1 MKPKAPRLERAL
13 CRLARFQCR
22 FFIPIIIISLGIT
35 ALLALGLPNV
45 RIESDFDKILP
56 EDLPEIVFNDRIS
69 ETFGATDTVFVL
81 VRLDKE
87 CTSCLAVQDIRDPRV
102 MRMLVDIGQSLT
114 GKTGINTVFSPGS
127 IFPDKPSVPES
138 LEGINFALSQV
149 PGSEEGFNR
158 DYSATTVIISASVGG
173 GQEKRNEFTQSV
185 RNEIE
190 TVEVPPGVKL
200 TVTGATQLEAEIFRL
215 LEEDAVNVTLIAGLL
230 ILALLIVL
238 LRSPLRTL
246 QTYTPVLFSLVWT
259 FGLLGWA
266 DIALSVATVAIGAF
280 IIGLGIEYGIFFV
293 KRFEEGLS
301 GGLSADDSIE
311 EAVCGIGSA
320 ITSSASTTMIGF
332 IMLTL
337 TILPII
343 QILGITLALSILF
356 SLVAALLV
364 NPAIIIAEEGLAE
377 RFRRRRPGH
386 G

>member
-293 KRFEEGLS
+293 KRFEEGLR